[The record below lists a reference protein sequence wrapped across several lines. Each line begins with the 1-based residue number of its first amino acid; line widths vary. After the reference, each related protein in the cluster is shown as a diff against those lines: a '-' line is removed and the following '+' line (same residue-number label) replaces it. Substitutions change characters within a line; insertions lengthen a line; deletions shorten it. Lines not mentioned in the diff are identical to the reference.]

1 MACAMAEAGA
11 TVILNGRDRDLLEKR
26 RKELEAQGF
35 QVDTEAF
42 DVAETENAI
51 AGIQAIADRH
61 GGLDG
66 LVNNPLFSIVSRF
79 RILSFTITTG

>member
-1 MACAMAEAGA
+1 MAHAMAEAGV

-26 RKELEAQGF
+26 RKELEAQGY

-42 DVAETENAI
+42 DVAKTKNAI
-51 AGIQAIADRH
+51 AGMQAIADRH

-66 LVNNPLFSIVSRF
+66 LVNNAAIQHRQPIQDFELPDYD
-79 RILSFTITTG
+79 